1 MAQKPTYMAHSDAS
15 GGSPAWAAISLGSST
30 LRTTEI
36 TANSASSAMPRGT
49 APSRHSTAAQ
59 GTSTVPVPN
68 TGSAS
73 IRAISAASSSAYSCR
88 ISSSPASSW
97 QNVTASRMHSAFSHF
112 PSVANTL
119 DFTPLARSS
128 RDPSCRRKKPLT
140 AG

>member
-73 IRAISAASSSAYSCR
+73 IRAISAARSSAVR
-88 ISSSPASSW
+88 AAA
-97 QNVTASRMHSAFSHF
+97 V
-112 PSVANTL
+112 
-119 DFTPLARSS
+119 
-128 RDPSCRRKKPLT
+128 LT
-140 AG
+140 AATSLAVGLQGVRCR